1 VIQLT
6 DEMKTAV
13 NNALADKAPCVV
25 ATVSSDGKP
34 SIGLRGSVMAYG
46 DDSLAYWERTFRRGS
61 ENIESNP
68 HIVILYRNPATRQS
82 WKFFGQAEVHRDDD
96 VREDVMS
103 KTVQAELDRDAERK
117 GVAVVVRL
125 DRVETMG
132 GEVLMSAD

>member
-1 VIQLT
+1 MET
-6 DEMKTAV
+6 PV
-13 NNALADKAPCVV
+13 NNALADKALCVV
-25 ATVSSDGKP
+25 ATASSDGKP
-34 SIGLRGSVMAYG
+34 SIGLRGIVMAYG

-61 ENIESNP
+61 DNIESNP
-68 HIVILYRNPATRQS
+68 HIVILYRNSATRQS
-82 WKFFGQAEVHRDDD
+82 WKFFGQAEVLRDED

-103 KTVQAELDRDAERK
+103 KTVQAELDRDLERK

>member
-1 VIQLT
+1 
-6 DEMKTAV
+6 MKTAV

-25 ATVSSDGKP
+25 ATASSDGKP

-61 ENIESNP
+61 DNIESNP
-68 HIVILYRNPATRQS
+68 HIVILYRSSATRQS

-103 KTVQAELDRDAERK
+103 KTVQAELDRDLERK

-132 GEVLMSAD
+132 GEVLMSVD